1 MSSEMEEPSTPPVSQ
16 TDDGDDIIDT
26 DEEEETSIDFNKM
39 KDERKEESAKYFESK
54 SPPAK
59 KPCLSSFKI
68 EDGSDDEDL
77 ELPPTVPVSV
87 SFEMADSSPEYES
100 SQGSVRE
107 SSVISEV
114 STKNIK
120 HPDLDCQRVRQVVNL
135 LFSPKIYQLTLK
147 QLGIPEDKSDGLLLF
162 CY

>member
-1 MSSEMEEPSTPPVSQ
+1 MPAMS
-16 TDDGDDIIDT
+16 
-26 DEEEETSIDFNKM
+26 
-39 KDERKEESAKYFESK
+39 RKKTLTKYD
-54 SPPAK
+54 PAFWMNPQLRALIK
-59 KPCLSSFKI
+59 ACRPWS
-68 EDGSDDEDL
+68 
-77 ELPPTVPVSV
+77 VPVSM

-107 SSVISEV
+107 SSVLVSEV

-135 LFSPKIYQLTLK
+135 LFSPKSYQLTLK

-162 CY
+162 VIISRCFLCLWLI